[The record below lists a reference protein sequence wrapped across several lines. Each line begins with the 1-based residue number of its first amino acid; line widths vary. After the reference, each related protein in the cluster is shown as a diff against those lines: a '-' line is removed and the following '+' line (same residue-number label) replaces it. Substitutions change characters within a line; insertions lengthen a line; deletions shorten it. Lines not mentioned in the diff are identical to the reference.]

1 MITAVVL
8 TCLLDQ
14 SECSVITSTTFY
26 QTQEECVGDIG
37 NAVLFAQA
45 QGQFVVDYYC
55 HNWGNPA

>member
-8 TCLLDQ
+8 VCLLDQ
-14 SECSVITSTTFY
+14 SECGVITSTSFY

-37 NAVLFAQA
+37 NAVLFAQT